1 MSGSREW
8 DAGTY
13 DRVSG
18 PQFEWGTAVVAD
30 LELDGGET
38 VLDAGCGSGRVS
50 ELVLERLDPEAG
62 GHLIGVDGSA
72 AMVEQARERLGSGVT
87 LIHSD
92 LLELELPRAGRR
104 RALDR
109 HLPLDPRPRP
119 ALESGSRA
127 GSAPAAG
134 SAPSAAARATSPA
147 SWRPAT
153 RSRPS
158 SRGRRISR
166 TCRRAATSPAPRRR
180 HERLERSG
188 FTDVEC
194 WLEPRNT
201 EPEEPRE
208 FVGTVCLGVH
218 TDALP
223 AELRDPFIDAVY
235 ERWGPGSELDYVRLN
250 VARPPRACGGH
261 LDCPAR

>member
-18 PQFEWGTAVVAD
+18 PQLEWGTAVVAD
-30 LELDGGET
+30 LELGGGET

-50 ELVLERLDPEAG
+50 ELVLERLDPAAG
-62 GHLIGVDGSA
+62 GQLIGVDGSA
-72 AMVEQARERLGSGVT
+72 AMVEQARKRLGPGVT

-92 LLELELPRAGRR
+92 LLELELPEPVDAVLSTATFHWILDHDRLWERVAGWLRPGGR
-104 RALDR
+104 LRVQCGGEGNVARFLAACDAVAAEQPWAAYLAD
-109 HLPLDPRPRP
+109 LPP
-119 ALESGSRA
+119 SRYFA
-127 GSAPAAG
+127 GAEETA
-134 SAPSAAARATSPA
+134 
-147 SWRPAT
+147 
-153 RSRPS
+153 
-158 SRGRRISR
+158 
-166 TCRRAATSPAPRRR
+166 
-180 HERLERSG
+180 ERLRRSG

-201 EPEEPRE
+201 QPKEPRE
-208 FVGTVCLGVH
+208 FIGTVCLGVH

-223 AELRDPFIDAVY
+223 VELRDPFIDAVY

-250 VARPPRACGGH
+250 VRARRA
-261 LDCPAR
+261 